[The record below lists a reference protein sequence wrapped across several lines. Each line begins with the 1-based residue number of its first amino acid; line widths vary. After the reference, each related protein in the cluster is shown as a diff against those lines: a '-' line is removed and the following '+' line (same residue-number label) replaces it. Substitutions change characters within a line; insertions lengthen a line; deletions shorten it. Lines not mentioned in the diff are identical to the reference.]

1 MPRRGGDLSPI
12 SRYQTGI
19 KRNRL
24 VFAKTPA
31 TGSLKSTY
39 QGFTYPVFAM
49 SIDIIHRSIAP
60 LRDSLLQHP
69 LYSVLENEAALKTF
83 MEFHVFAVWDFMSL
97 LKKLQIEICCVSLP
111 WLPPKDLP
119 TARMLNE
126 IVLGEETDIGP
137 DGEVISHFDLYRSAM
152 RQFGAS
158 TAAIDSLLAKLE
170 TGTTLQDAIEI
181 VPLAARNFLQH
192 TFAEIQRGNLCRIAA
207 AFTFGREG
215 LLPDVFS
222 RIVDQMAADNPKS
235 LAIFQYYLQRHI
247 ELDGDS
253 HGPLAEQLVARLCGD
268 DRKKWMEAEEAAV
281 GALRARQALWD
292 AIYTHCLAAAPVV

>member
-1 MPRRGGDLSPI
+1 M
-12 SRYQTGI
+12 
-19 KRNRL
+19 N
-24 VFAKTPA
+24 
-31 TGSLKSTY
+31 
-39 QGFTYPVFAM
+39 
-49 SIDIIHRSIAP
+49 IDTIHRSIKP
-60 LRDSLLQHP
+60 LRESLLQHP
-69 LYSVLENEAALKTF
+69 VYEILENEAALKSF

-137 DGEVISHFDLYRSAM
+137 DGQVTSHFDLYRSAM

-158 TAAIDSLLAKLE
+158 TTAIDSLLAKLQA
-170 TGTTLQDAIEI
+170 GADLLDAMEV
-181 VPLAARNFLQH
+181 VPPAARNFLQH
-192 TFAEIQRGNLCRIAA
+192 TFAEIQRGNLCRVAA

-235 LAIFQYYLQRHI
+235 LSIFQYYLQRHI

-253 HGPLAEQLVARLCGD
+253 HGPLAEQLVARLCGSD
-268 DRKKWMEAEEAAV
+268 SQAWVEAEEAAV

-292 AIYTHCLAAAPVV
+292 AIYAHCAATTPVG